1 MSKSLLAIAIFA
13 VCSVAAF
20 GQTPEAKPTPPANPK
35 YDAELAKKL
44 GADNMGMRS
53 YVLVILKTGP
63 KTIPAGKER
72 DEMFAGHFANMTRLA
87 KEGKLVLAGPLD
99 RVDGWRGL
107 FVFAVDSIEEAKKLT
122 ETDPVIVKGEMI
134 AEYHK
139 YYGSAGLMMV
149 NEIHEKISKQN
160 P

>member
-1 MSKSLLAIAIFA
+1 MSRSLLAIAIFA

-107 FVFAVDSIEEAKKLT
+107 FVFAVESIEEAKKLT
-122 ETDPVIVKGEMI
+122 ETDPVIIKGEMI

-149 NEIHEKISKQN
+149 NEIHERVAKN
-160 P
+160 PM